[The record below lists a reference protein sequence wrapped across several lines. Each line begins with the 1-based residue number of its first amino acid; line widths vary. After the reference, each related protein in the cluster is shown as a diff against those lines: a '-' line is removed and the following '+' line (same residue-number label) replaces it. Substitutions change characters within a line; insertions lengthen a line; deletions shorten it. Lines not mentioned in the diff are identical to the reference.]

1 MNDEAHKNFLM
12 DCLRELA
19 ALDRNKTKIID
30 MTPLGLV
37 EITRQS

>member
-1 MNDEAHKNFLM
+1 NSEAHKKILM

-19 ALDRNKTKIID
+19 ALDSSKTKIID

-37 EITRQS
+37 EITRQG